1 MLSAALQHLISISRL
16 ENFDKAY
23 YVHSFVESTHFG
35 KKEKKT
41 KLNSVSFHLRIIST
55 EIKINKGQD
64 KRN

>member
-35 KKEKKT
+35 KKKN